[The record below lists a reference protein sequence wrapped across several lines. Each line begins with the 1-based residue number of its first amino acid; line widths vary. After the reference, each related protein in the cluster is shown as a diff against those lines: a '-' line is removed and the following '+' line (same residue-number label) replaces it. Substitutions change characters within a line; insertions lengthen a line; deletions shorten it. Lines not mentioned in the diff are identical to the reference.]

1 MFANLTEE
9 NIFYLLKIS
18 FQKQQDVQI
27 AKQKHSSFIV
37 DLFTISKLHDIAPMV
52 GYAIDKVGFKI
63 DEQVKSKFQ
72 KEQMLAVF
80 RYEQQNYELDQI
92 STTLEKAKIDF
103 IPLKGTVIRQYYP
116 EPYLRTSADIDIL
129 IKEDDLE
136 KALNVLIKE
145 LGYNNEEK
153 SSHDVSLFSPSN
165 IRIELHYSLIEKDVL
180 SKADEP
186 LKDVWNYAISKD
198 DCSYHKLLTNEVFY
212 YYHIAHMAK
221 HYVNGG
227 CGIKPFLDLVI
238 INKNLTFDKQK
249 LNELLLFGG
258 LDKFAEQAE
267 NLSKVWFGD
276 KEHTTLT
283 KQMEEYLLRGG
294 VYGNTENRV
303 AVQQVKKGGKFKF
316 ICSRI
321 FMPYN
326 ELKFKYPVL
335 QKHKW
340 LLPICQ
346 VRRWF
351 KLIFMGGA
359 KRSIN
364 EIKATNN
371 ISEQTKNA
379 TEEMIKQLGLE

>member
-18 FQKQQDVQI
+18 FQKQQDLQI
-27 AKQKHSSFIV
+27 VKQKYLSSMV
-37 DLFTISKLHDIAPMV
+37 DLFALSKSHDIASVV
-52 GYAIDKVGFKI
+52 GYAIEKSGFQL
-63 DEQVKSKFQ
+63 DGQVKAKFQ

-80 RYEQQNYELDQI
+80 RYEKQNYELGQI
-92 STTLEKAKIDF
+92 STALEKEEIDF
-103 IPLKGTVIRQYYP
+103 IPLKGSIIRRFYP

-129 IKEDDLE
+129 IKENDLE
-136 KALNVLIKE
+136 KALSVLVKE
-145 LGYNNEEK
+145 LGYNNEGK

-165 IRIELHYSLIEKDVL
+165 VHVELHYSLIEEDVL

-186 LKDVWNYAISKD
+186 LKDVWDYTLSKD
-198 DCSYHKLLTNEVFY
+198 GCSYHKLLTNEMFY

-227 CGIKPFLDLVI
+227 CGIKPFLDLAI

-249 LNELLLFGG
+249 LNELLSFGG

-276 KEHTTLT
+276 KEHTPLT
-283 KQMEEYLLRGG
+283 KQMEEYLLKGG

-303 AVQQVKKGGKFKF
+303 AVQQVKKGGKFKYLLQ
-316 ICSRI
+316 RI
-321 FMPYN
+321 WLPYDDI
-326 ELKFKYPVL
+326 KFHYPVL

-340 LLPICQ
+340 LLPIYQ

-359 KRSIN
+359 KRAVN

-371 ISEQTKNA
+371 VSEQTKNA
-379 TEEMIKQLGLE
+379 TQEMIKQLGLE